1 MYTIFYKEAS
11 MAQQG
16 GLKRVLLVVVF
27 LLVAAIAFILLG
39 GDKLIESAGTWIHG
53 MGKKAGEVKQTVEK
67 TATTVEKGV
76 TKGIDTIKQG
86 EKK

>member
-1 MYTIFYKEAS
+1 
-11 MAQQG
+11 
-16 GLKRVLLVVVF
+16 
-27 LLVAAIAFILLG
+27 
-39 GDKLIESAGTWIHG
+39 